1 MPSTEE
7 ISEQVAKEKARR
19 SRLAV
24 PAFAGGF
31 LYLLS
36 AIIITETINGAP
48 TVGLIEGLTPALSG
62 VANPAVSPRT
72 PWMKFVSHRAAALIG
87 GGVLS
92 GVSLALLTLILLL
105 LVGAVRFRRP
115 QSWRPT
121 QTLVIGGG
129 VGLVL
134 TSIAHE
140 VVTAVEAH
148 NFSVGHDHSNH
159 AVEQALLTS
168 TANGIVGYVELL
180 AGLAL
185 VAGMI
190 ATMVN
195 SLRVGLLPRWMCILG
210 IFAALL
216 IFLPDISAELQVIPA
231 FWMVMMGILLLGRW
245 PQPTGDPPAWAAGV
259 AVPWP
264 SRSGG
269 RFSAG
274 RPAASTAG
282 AGAAAAPA
290 PVAPASGG
298 SSRKRRKRGAR
309 G

>member
-1 MPSTEE
+1 MPNTAE
-7 ISEQVAKEKARR
+7 ISEQVAKETARR
-19 SRLAV
+19 NRLAV

-48 TVGLIEGLTPALSG
+48 TVGLLEGLTPALSG

-105 LVGAVRFRRP
+105 LVGSVRFRRP

-121 QTLVIGGG
+121 RPLVIGGG
-129 VGLVL
+129 IGMVL
-134 TSIAHE
+134 TSVGHE
-140 VVTAVEAH
+140 LVTAIETH

-168 TANGIVGYVELL
+168 TANGVVGYIELL

-195 SLRVGLLPRWMCILG
+195 SLRVGLLPRWMAILG
-210 IFAALL
+210 IFAGLL

-259 AVPWP
+259 AIPWP
-264 SRSGG
+264 SRGGG
-269 RFSAG
+269 RMGAT
-274 RPAASTAG
+274 RTAAATAG
-282 AGAAAAPA
+282 GGSVPA
-290 PVAPASGG
+290 PVAPTSGG

-309 G
+309 S

>member
-1 MPSTEE
+1 M
-7 ISEQVAKEKARR
+7 SEQVARETARR
-19 SRLAV
+19 NRLAV

-72 PWMKFVSHRAAALIG
+72 PWMRFVSHRAAALIG

-92 GVSLALLTLILLL
+92 AVSLAMLTLILLL
-105 LVGAVRFRRP
+105 LGGAVSFRRP

-121 QTLVIGGG
+121 RTLVIGGG
-129 VGLVL
+129 IGLVL
-134 TSIAHE
+134 TSVGHE
-140 VVTAVEAH
+140 VVTAIETH

-168 TANGIVGYVELL
+168 TANGVVGYVELL

-190 ATMVN
+190 ATMIN
-195 SLRVGLLPRWMCILG
+195 SQRVGLLPRWMATLG

-259 AVPWP
+259 AIPWP
-264 SRSGG
+264 SRGG
-269 RFSAG
+269 RMRSSAQ
-274 RPAASTAG
+274 PAASTAG
-282 AGAAAAPA
+282 AGVAPA
-290 PVAPASGG
+290 PVAPSSGG
-298 SSRKRRKRGAR
+298 STRKRRKRGAR

>member
-1 MPSTEE
+1 MPSTGE
-7 ISEQVAKEKARR
+7 ISEQVAKETATRN
-19 SRLAV
+19 RLAV
-24 PAFAGGF
+24 PSFAGGF

-36 AIIITETINGAP
+36 AIVITETINGAP

-62 VANPAVSPRT
+62 VANPSMSPRT
-72 PWMKFVSHRAAALIG
+72 PWMKFVSGRAAELIG

-92 GVSLALLTLILLL
+92 GISLALLTVILLL
-105 LVGAVRFRRP
+105 LVGAVRYRRP

-121 QTLVIGGG
+121 RTLVIAGG

-168 TANGIVGYVELL
+168 TANGIVGYVELV
-180 AGLAL
+180 AGVFL

-190 ATMVN
+190 ATMIN

-231 FWMVMMGILLLGRW
+231 FWMVMMGILLMGRW

-264 SRSGG
+264 SRGGG
-269 RFSAG
+269 RFAG
-274 RPAASTAG
+274 RRAAATAG
-282 AGAAAAPA
+282 AGAAPA
-290 PVAPASGG
+290 PVAPVSGG

>member
-1 MPSTEE
+1 MPSTGE
-7 ISEQVAKEKARR
+7 ISEQVAKETARR
-19 SRLAV
+19 NRLAV

-36 AIIITETINGAP
+36 AIVISETINGAP

-72 PWMKFVSHRAAALIG
+72 PWMKYVSHRAAALIG

-92 GVSLALLTLILLL
+92 GISLALLTLILLL
-105 LVGAVRFRRP
+105 LAGAVSFRRP

-121 QTLVIGGG
+121 RTLVIGGG
-129 VGLVL
+129 IGLVL

-140 VVTAVEAH
+140 LVTAIETH
-148 NFSVGHDHSNH
+148 NFAVGHDHSNH

-168 TANGIVGYVELL
+168 TANGVVGYIELL

-190 ATMVN
+190 ATMIN
-195 SLRVGLLPRWMCILG
+195 SLRVGLLPRWMGILG

-259 AVPWP
+259 AIPWP
-264 SRSGG
+264 PRGGG
-269 RFSAG
+269 RMSPA
-274 RPAASTAG
+274 RPAAST

-290 PVAPASGG
+290 PVAPSSEG

>member
-1 MPSTEE
+1 
-7 ISEQVAKEKARR
+7 
-19 SRLAV
+19 
-24 PAFAGGF
+24 
-31 LYLLS
+31 
-36 AIIITETINGAP
+36 
-48 TVGLIEGLTPALSG
+48 
-62 VANPAVSPRT
+62 
-72 PWMKFVSHRAAALIG
+72 
-87 GGVLS
+87 
-92 GVSLALLTLILLL
+92 
-105 LVGAVRFRRP
+105 
-115 QSWRPT
+115 
-121 QTLVIGGG
+121 
-129 VGLVL
+129 
-134 TSIAHE
+134 
-140 VVTAVEAH
+140 VEAH

-168 TANGIVGYVELL
+168 TANGIVGYVELV

-190 ATMVN
+190 ATMIN

-264 SRSGG
+264 SRGGG
-269 RFSAG
+269 RFAG
-274 RPAASTAG
+274 RAAAATAG
-282 AGAAAAPA
+282 AGAAPA
-290 PVAPASGG
+290 PVAPVSGG

>member
-7 ISEQVAKEKARR
+7 ISEQVAKETAAR

-24 PAFAGGF
+24 PSFAGGF

-36 AIIITETINGAP
+36 AIVITETINGAP

-72 PWMKFVSHRAAALIG
+72 PWMKFVSHRAAELIG

-92 GVSLALLTLILLL
+92 GVSLGLLTAILLL

-115 QSWRPT
+115 QSWRPAK
-121 QTLVIGGG
+121 TLVIGGG

-140 VVTAVEAH
+140 VVTAIEAH

-168 TANGIVGYVELL
+168 TANGIVGYVELV
-180 AGLAL
+180 AGLFL

-264 SRSGG
+264 SRGGGG
-269 RFSAG
+269 RFAG

-282 AGAAAAPA
+282 AGAVPA
-290 PVAPASGG
+290 PVAPTSGG

>member
-1 MPSTEE
+1 MPSTGE
-7 ISEQVAKEKARR
+7 ISEQVAKETASRN
-19 SRLAV
+19 RLAV
-24 PAFAGGF
+24 PSFAGGF

-36 AIIITETINGAP
+36 AIVITETINGAP
-48 TVGLIEGLTPALSG
+48 TVGLIQGLTPLLSG

-72 PWMKFVSHRAAALIG
+72 PWMKFVSHRAAELIG

-92 GVSLALLTLILLL
+92 GVSLALLTVILLL
-105 LVGAVRFRRP
+105 LGGAVRFRRP

-148 NFSVGHDHSNH
+148 NFSVGHNHSNH

-264 SRSGG
+264 SRGGG
-269 RFSAG
+269 RFAG
-274 RPAASTAG
+274 RPATAPAG
-282 AGAAAAPA
+282 AGAAPA
-290 PVAPASGG
+290 PVAPVSGG

-309 G
+309 S

>member
-1 MPSTEE
+1 MPSTGE
-7 ISEQVAKEKARR
+7 ISEQVAKETATRN
-19 SRLAV
+19 RLAV
-24 PAFAGGF
+24 PSFAGGF

-36 AIIITETINGAP
+36 AIVITETINGAA

-62 VANPAVSPRT
+62 VANPAMSPRT
-72 PWMKFVSHRAAALIG
+72 PWMKFVSGRAAELIG

-92 GVSLALLTLILLL
+92 GISLALLTVILLL
-105 LVGAVRFRRP
+105 LVGAVRYRRP

-121 QTLVIGGG
+121 RTLVIAGG

-168 TANGIVGYVELL
+168 TANGIVGYVELV
-180 AGLAL
+180 AGLFL
-185 VAGMI
+185 VA
-190 ATMVN
+190 
-195 SLRVGLLPRWMCILG
+195 G

-231 FWMVMMGILLLGRW
+231 FWMVMMGILLMGRW

-264 SRSGG
+264 SRGGG
-269 RFSAG
+269 RFAG
-274 RPAASTAG
+274 RPAAATAG
-282 AGAAAAPA
+282 AGAAPA
-290 PVAPASGG
+290 PVAPVSGG

>member
-1 MPSTEE
+1 MPSTGE
-7 ISEQVAKEKARR
+7 ISEQVARETAVRN
-19 SRLAV
+19 RLAV
-24 PAFAGGF
+24 PSFAGGF

-36 AIIITETINGAP
+36 AIVITETINGAP

-72 PWMKFVSHRAAALIG
+72 PWMKFVSSRAAELIG

-92 GVSLALLTLILLL
+92 GVSLALLTVILLL
-105 LVGAVRFRRP
+105 LVGAVRYRRP

-121 QTLVIGGG
+121 RTLVIAGG

-168 TANGIVGYVELL
+168 TANGIVGYVELV

-231 FWMVMMGILLLGRW
+231 FWMVMMGILLMGRW

-264 SRSGG
+264 SRGGG
-269 RFSAG
+269 RFAG
-274 RPAASTAG
+274 RPAAATAG
-282 AGAAAAPA
+282 AGEAPA
-290 PVAPASGG
+290 PVAPVSGA